1 MTSQPRVV
9 LLSLVISLLAVSV
22 QAATPT
28 HEWSQRFG
36 DTSFDSGE
44 AVAVDALGNV
54 IAVGYYEGTANFG
67 SGGLLSAGAADIYV
81 AKYDANGVHQWSQ
94 RFGDTLCD
102 ESYGVAVDDSNNVIV
117 VGHFEG
123 NVNFG
128 GGNLASLGDYDIFV
142 VKFDANGAYQ
152 WSKRFGNDLRDRAWG
167 VAVDASSNV
176 VVTGSFRGVVNFGGG
191 NLTSVGANDTYIA
204 KFDQN
209 GVHQWSQRFGSTV
222 QDEGYGVAVDASA
235 NVMITGYFN
244 GTANFGGG
252 NLVSAGLTDIFVAK
266 YNSSG
271 VHQWSKRFGD
281 TSFDNG
287 EGVAS
292 DASGNMLVTGHFGNT
307 VNFGG
312 GDLTSVG
319 SRDIVVAKYDANG
332 VHQWS
337 QRFGSTSGDF
347 GYSAVTDASS
357 NVFVTGCFAGTVD
370 FGGGGLGS
378 VGGDDIF
385 VAKYDANG
393 VHQWS
398 QRFGGVESDCGYA
411 VGVDASGGVTATGY
425 FAGTVD
431 FGGGDLISAGS
442 DDIFL
447 VKYSEST
454 VAAETIAPMSVAL
467 SQNFPNPFNP
477 QTTLSFSLPHQ
488 SHVRLSIYN
497 IAGRLVRTLINE
509 ERAAGR
515 YSAAWEGRDNTGG
528 LVASGVYLYRM
539 EAAEFVQTR
548 RMVLLR

>member
-1 MTSQPRVV
+1 VAI
-9 LLSLVISLLAVSV
+9 LLLAVSV

-28 HEWSQRFG
+28 HQWSQRFG

-44 AVAVDALGNV
+44 AVALDASGNV
-54 IAVGYYEGTANFG
+54 IAVGYFEGTVNFG
-67 SGGLLSAGAADIYV
+67 GGGLVSAGSADIVV
-81 AKYDANGVHQWSQ
+81 AKYDANGVHQWSK

-102 ESYGVAVDDSNNVIV
+102 EGYGVAVDASGNVIV

-128 GGNLASLGDYDIFV
+128 GGNLVSSGDYDIFV
-142 VKFDANGAYQ
+142 AKFDANGVHQ
-152 WSKRFGNDLRDRAWG
+152 WSKRFGNVLRDRGWG

-176 VVTGSFRGVVNFGGG
+176 VVTGSFRDVVNFGGG
-191 NLTSVGANDTYIA
+191 NLTSAGANDTYIA

-222 QDEGYGVAVDASA
+222 QDEGYEVAVDASG
-235 NVMITGYFN
+235 NVMITGYFY

-252 NLVSAGLTDIFVAK
+252 NLVSVGINDIFVAK
-266 YNSSG
+266 YNANG
-271 VHQWSKRFGD
+271 LHQWSKRFGD

-287 EGVAS
+287 EAVAS
-292 DASGNMLVTGHFGNT
+292 DASGNVLVTGHFGNT

-312 GDLTSVG
+312 GNLVSAG
-319 SRDIVVAKYDANG
+319 SRDIFVAKYDANG

-347 GYSAVTDASS
+347 GYSAVTDASG
-357 NVFVTGCFAGTVD
+357 NVFVSGCFAGTVS
-370 FGGGGLGS
+370 FGGGNLVSAGS
-378 VGGDDIF
+378 DDIF
-385 VAKYDANG
+385 VAKYSANG

-398 QRFGGVESDCGYA
+398 QRFGDIESDCGYA
-411 VGVDASGGVTATGY
+411 VGVDALGGVTVTGY

-431 FGGGDLISAGS
+431 FGGGNLVSAGS

-454 VAAETIAPMSVAL
+454 VAAETMAPMSVAL
-467 SQNFPNPFNP
+467 SQNIPNPFHP
-477 QTTLSFSLPHQ
+477 QTTLSFTLPRH

-497 IAGRLVRTLINE
+497 VAGRLVRTLVDD

-515 YSAAWEGRDNTGG
+515 YAVVWEGLDDRGRS
-528 LVASGVYLYRM
+528 VASGSYLYRM
-539 EAAEFVQTR
+539 EAGEFVETR
-548 RMVLLR
+548 RMVLLK